1 MFPGTYSPMMM
12 RDYCQTFERLPGQC
26 IEITRVSDGHSGIV
40 KDFRG
45 DQPLLFDNC
54 NYRGRCKLVSPETSF
69 FVYSNQ
75 VDPQQ
80 FLPLVATLQQRNIL
94 VVQEIAR
101 NTSSIINDLRD
112 SFYREDGSLIHKSFV
127 NELFSPAAMAEAGF
141 IFCGDE
147 LSDSVRC
154 YFQHSVEIR
163 NWDSYFRQDLS
174 PENVHSFGCSCSG
187 IHILKSYLPRV
198 LSPSGEDLS
207 GKTYRLMG
215 SDDCLFDCREIVVL
229 SYTDCALRQIGG
241 GEFMLNVD
249 RVRRQDIKQINDYK
263 ATIRLKDREYFDQ
276 LQQYLL
282 ITHFAQPLRQL
293 EYGSQEYIALLDDA
307 KPALPQDCYC
317 QAKAAVTSLLPSVK
331 TEVVKVLEKL
341 VNMEK
346 SELDSVT
353 LDYLGEAFLAVGREV
368 MAKCGKEDLAELASS
383 YVKRLFLDD
392 FLNELLSTDPFSE
405 NLLAVRYVTT
415 NKNQET
421 AQLAEK
427 GSELIQSLR
436 DVSREI
442 KRLLE
447 PYLVDTDRADPDAS
461 NQLMPESGSFTPPH
475 RAHPAEPEYR
485 PSGLL
490 AEHPQHAP

>member
-1 MFPGTYSPMMM
+1 MFPCTYSPMMM
-12 RDYCQTFERLPGQC
+12 RDYCPTFERLPGQC
-26 IEITRVSDGHSGIV
+26 VQITKVSDGHSGIV

-54 NYRGRCKLVSPETSF
+54 NYRARCKLVSPETSF

-75 VDPQQ
+75 VDLQQ
-80 FLPLVATLQQRNIL
+80 FLPLVTLLQQRNIL
-94 VVQEIAR
+94 VVQEIER

-112 SFYREDGSLIHKSFV
+112 SFYREDGSLIHNSFA
-127 NELFSPAAMAEAGF
+127 NKLFSPDAMAEAGF

-147 LSDSVRC
+147 HVDSVRC

-174 PENVHSFGCSCSG
+174 PDNVHWLKCSCPG
-187 IHILKSYLPRV
+187 VQILKSFLPRV
-198 LSPSGEDLS
+198 LSTSGEDLS
-207 GKTYRLMG
+207 GKIYRLMG

-229 SYTDCALRQIGG
+229 LYTGCALRQIGE

-249 RVRRQDIKQINDYK
+249 RVRLQDIKQINDYK
-263 ATIRLKDREYFDQ
+263 ATIRLKDRAYYAQ

-293 EYGSQEYIALLDDA
+293 EYGSQEYIVLLDHA
-307 KPALPQDCYC
+307 KPALPKDCYC
-317 QAKAAVTSLLPSVK
+317 QAKAAATSLLPSVK

-341 VNMEK
+341 VNVEK

-353 LDYLGEAFLAVGREV
+353 LDYLGDAFLAAGREV
-368 MAKCGKEDLAELASS
+368 MAKCAKEDLAELASR

-392 FLNELLSTDPFSE
+392 FLNDLLSTDLLSAK
-405 NLLAVRYVTT
+405 LLARRCNT
-415 NKNQET
+415 KKKKQET
-421 AQLAEK
+421 VRLTEK
-427 GSELIQSLR
+427 GSELNQSLR

-447 PYLVDTDRADPDAS
+447 PYLDDTDRAAPGAS
-461 NQLMPESGSFTPPH
+461 NKLMPESGLFTPPH
-475 RAHPAEPEYR
+475 HAHPAEPEYR

-490 AEHPQHAP
+490 AGHPQHAP

>member
-1 MFPGTYSPMMM
+1 MISGTYSPMMM

-26 IEITRVSDGHSGIV
+26 VQITKVSGGHSGIV

-69 FVYSNQ
+69 FVYTNQ
-75 VDPQQ
+75 VDLQQ
-80 FLPLVATLQQRNIL
+80 FLPLVTLLQQRNIL
-94 VVQEIAR
+94 VVQEMEG
-101 NTSSIINDLRD
+101 NTSSLINDLRNT
-112 SFYREDGSLIHKSFV
+112 FYREDGSLIHNSFA
-127 NELFSPAAMAEAGF
+127 NELLSPAAMAEAGF
-141 IFCGDE
+141 FYCGDE

-174 PENVHSFGCSCSG
+174 PENVHSLRCSCSG
-187 IHILKSYLPRV
+187 VHILKSYLPRV
-198 LSPSGEDLS
+198 LSTSGEDLS

-229 SYTDCALRQIGG
+229 LYTDCALKQIGG

-249 RVRRQDIKQINDYK
+249 RVRLQDIKQINDYK
-263 ATIRLKDREYFDQ
+263 ATIRLKDREYYDQ

-282 ITHFAQPLRQL
+282 IAHFAQPLRQL
-293 EYGSQEYIALLDDA
+293 EYGSQEYIELLDDA
-307 KPALPQDCYC
+307 KSALPEDYYC
-317 QAKAAVTSLLPSVK
+317 QTKAAATSLLPSVK

-341 VNMEK
+341 VNVDK
-346 SELDSVT
+346 SELDSAT
-353 LDYLGEAFLAVGREV
+353 LDYLGEAFLAAGREV
-368 MAKCGKEDLAELASS
+368 MAKRAKEDLAELASS
-383 YVKRLFLDD
+383 YDKRLFLDD
-392 FLNELLSTDPFSE
+392 FLNDLLSTDPLSE
-405 NLLAVRYVTT
+405 NLLAVRHDTIKEQVTT
-415 NKNQET
+415 
-421 AQLAEK
+421 QLTEK
-427 GSELIQSLR
+427 GSELNQSLR

-447 PYLVDTDRADPDAS
+447 PYLVDTDRAAPEAS
-461 NQLMPESGSFTPPH
+461 NQLMPGSGSFTPPH
-475 RAHPAEPEYR
+475 HADPAEPEYR
-485 PSGLL
+485 PSGLP